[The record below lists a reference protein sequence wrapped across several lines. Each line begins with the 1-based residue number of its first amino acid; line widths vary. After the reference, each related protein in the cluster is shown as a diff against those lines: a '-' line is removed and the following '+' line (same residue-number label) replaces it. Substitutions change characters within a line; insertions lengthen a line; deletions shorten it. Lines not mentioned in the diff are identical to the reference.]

1 MTNTSSSNEIN
12 LKSEEDNKIIV
23 AIDGP
28 SGTGKST
35 TARLLAEKLGFL
47 YIDSGA
53 MYRAITYELISKNVK
68 PNELKK
74 ITELTQNAK
83 LTFEGE
89 EFFLNGKNVTKE
101 IRSLE
106 VTNKVSS
113 VSSIKELRKILVNK
127 QREFAK
133 KNNVVMDGRD
143 IGTVVFPNADFKF
156 YMTCD
161 LKTRA
166 ARRRQDFMDHGMKIA
181 VEKIMLELN
190 KRDKIDSTR
199 KESPLKKA
207 KDAIEVDTTNMII
220 EEQVNFLYRKIKGLD

>member
-1 MTNTSSSNEIN
+1 M
-12 LKSEEDNKIIV
+12 DNIIVV

-35 TARLLAEKLGFL
+35 TARLLAEKLNFL

-53 MYRAITYELISKNVK
+53 MYRAITLELLTNEVK
-68 PNELKK
+68 PNDTKK
-74 ITELTQNAK
+74 IVDLTKNAK
-83 LTFEGE
+83 ITFEGE

-113 VSSIKELRKILVNK
+113 VSAIKEIRKVLIEK
-127 QREFAK
+127 QRSFAK
-133 KNNVVMDGRD
+133 ENSVVMDGRD
-143 IGTVVFPNADFKF
+143 IGTVVFPEAGFKF
-156 YMTCD
+156 FLVCE

-166 ARRRQDFMDHGMKIA
+166 ARRRQDFIDNGLKIP
-181 VEKIMLELN
+181 VDKIMVELK
-190 KRDKIDSTR
+190 KRDEIDSTR

-207 KDAIEVDTTNMII
+207 KNAIEVNTTNMII

>member
-1 MTNTSSSNEIN
+1 ME
-12 LKSEEDNKIIV
+12 KIIV

-53 MYRAITYELISKNVK
+53 MYRAITFELLANDVK
-68 PNELKK
+68 PTDIKK
-74 ITELTQNAK
+74 ILQLTQNSK
-83 LTFEGE
+83 MSFDGE
-89 EFFLNGKNVTKE
+89 EFFLNGKNITKE

-113 VSSIKELRKILVNK
+113 VSAIREIRKVLVDK

-133 KNNVVMDGRD
+133 DTSVVMDGRD
-143 IGTVVFPNADFKF
+143 IGTVVFPEANFKF
-156 YMTCD
+156 YLVCD

-166 ARRRQDFMDHGMKIA
+166 ARRRQDFIDHGLKIPI
-181 VEKIMLELN
+181 EKIMVELS
-190 KRDKIDSTR
+190 KRDKIDSSR

-207 KDAIEVDTTNMII
+207 KDAIEVNTTNMII
-220 EEQVNFLYRKIKGLD
+220 EEQVNYLLRKVKGLD